1 MSLTSLYSSYSHIPS
16 YAPPSLILPF
26 YPHIPL
32 FILQS
37 IYPSP
42 FNYPA
47 IHHSSFHP
55 YTLPLF
61 ILPSLYTSG
70 YPPVFLVILPI
81 LYQSYPSSLFF
92 PLFIPL
98 FLFLSN
104 PSSLY
109 PPILSIL
116 PAFFHFPPPILP
128 RAGTGFYL
136 GGG

>member
-1 MSLTSLYSSYSHIPS
+1 MSLTSLYSSYPHIPS
-16 YAPPSLILPF
+16 YASPSLI
-26 YPHIPL
+26 HS
-32 FILQS
+32 ILLS
-37 IYPSP
+37 LSLTFNPYIHPP
-42 FNYPA
+42 FNYPP
-47 IHHSSFHP
+47 IHHPSFHP